1 VGQVGLVGLVRQVGR
16 VGQVERV
23 GQVGQ
28 MQASVVS
35 ATRPTYAGLFAANR
49 SIWTFSK
56 LIRD

>member
-16 VGQVERV
+16 VGQVER
-23 GQVGQ
+23 VGQ